1 MLHTSAEA
9 KTLPTSFMLRLGVKK
24 PPIKACFWTVSSLRV
39 GSAVT
44 SLRAASAFASGQRT
58 MTAIIAWCGVAEIL
72 DACCGGRMWWW
83 DKEHPLAI
91 YMDVREAP
99 KGSVGE
105 LTGRPEWNPNFEV
118 APTCLGDFRNM
129 PFADESFQLVV
140 FDPPHVTREKQPPE
154 GINGLKYGA
163 LHPATADDDLRL
175 GFAECWRVLRPGGTL
190 VFKWAGTLAR
200 VEKHFPVTPTVGTR
214 NWRTSSGLGTRWIIF
229 YKPLNAAVAEA
240 EVAA

>member
-1 MLHTSAEA
+1 MTDN
-9 KTLPTSFMLRLGVKK
+9 
-24 PPIKACFWTVSSLRV
+24 
-39 GSAVT
+39 
-44 SLRAASAFASGQRT
+44 AAMVYGLD
-58 MTAIIAWCGVAEIL
+58 GPAEIL

-118 APTCLGDFRNM
+118 APTCRGDFRNM
-129 PFADESFQLVV
+129 PFCDGSFQLVV
-140 FDPPHVTREKQPPE
+140 FDPPHIVREKQPPE

-163 LHPATADDDLRL
+163 LHPDTEQADLGR

-190 VFKWAGTLAR
+190 VFKWAGPRKR
-200 VEKHFPVTPTVGTR
+200 VEPHFPATPIVGSR
-214 NWRTSSGLGTRWIIF
+214 NAPRGSKGLGTRWFIF
-229 YKPLNAAVAEA
+229 YKPLEAAVPEA
-240 EVAA
+240 EIAT